1 MRMGWPCSIC
11 LMAFL
16 SIAGLAWAQAG
27 NVAQEVKEKPFL
39 QPHAP
44 ARGYGNVDGSNKKV
58 DDNTI
63 KYNNINRPSKKD
75 IPGKSKKSL
84 KSKIGPQQK
93 AVTPQGSVEKGATDN
108 IMDINALSQNRSHG
122 SGSFFDGYLLR
133 SLKEEKLTR
142 KKAQDDSKTN
152 NNLLK
157 KNK

>member
-1 MRMGWPCSIC
+1 M
-11 LMAFL
+11 
-16 SIAGLAWAQAG
+16 
-27 NVAQEVKEKPFL
+27 
-39 QPHAP
+39 
-44 ARGYGNVDGSNKKV
+44 
-58 DDNTI
+58 
-63 KYNNINRPSKKD
+63 
-75 IPGKSKKSL
+75 
-84 KSKIGPQQK
+84 
-93 AVTPQGSVEKGATDN
+93 EKGATDN